1 MRVARWYG
9 AKDVRVEKVDEPQT
23 PDNKIKIK
31 VKRAGICGSDLH
43 VFYWGLAISQ
53 EPHPITGAKAP
64 ITMGHEFGGEI
75 VEIGKNVKTTLKVGD
90 KVAVEPN
97 IYRKDDKMVKIGKYN
112 LSADAGFVGINDHG
126 GFAEFCL
133 LDEHMLHKIPDGVS
147 FEEAALVEPTA
158 VAFQAVLNSSQ
169 KLGDQVLVY
178 GTGPIGQLTVMC
190 AKMAGATT
198 IIAVDISEER
208 LQMAKN
214 VGATHVLNGKDT
226 DVFERI
232 MQISDGGVD
241 VAYEC
246 SGAQIGFT
254 NSLKAV
260 VKGGEVMVV
269 AAYSSELSFD
279 VNMALVSEKKVSTSI
294 GYRNVYPQVIRAIAT
309 KQLDVK
315 KLVTKEIELE
325 DIVKEGFE
333 TLHSSPKHSKI
344 LIKL

>member
-147 FEEAALVEPTA
+147 FRKPHL
-158 VAFQAVLNSSQ
+158 LSQ
-169 KLGDQVLVY
+169 L
-178 GTGPIGQLTVMC
+178 
-190 AKMAGATT
+190 
-198 IIAVDISEER
+198 R
-208 LQMAKN
+208 L
-214 VGATHVLNGKDT
+214 H
-226 DVFERI
+226 F
-232 MQISDGGVD
+232 
-241 VAYEC
+241 
-246 SGAQIGFT
+246 
-254 NSLKAV
+254 
-260 VKGGEVMVV
+260 
-269 AAYSSELSFD
+269 
-279 VNMALVSEKKVSTSI
+279 
-294 GYRNVYPQVIRAIAT
+294 
-309 KQLDVK
+309 KQ
-315 KLVTKEIELE
+315 
-325 DIVKEGFE
+325 F
-333 TLHSSPKHSKI
+333 
-344 LIKL
+344 